1 MDAQQ
6 ARPSH
11 WMQAYLLG
19 ASVLIL
25 LIAVLNFLLFRHQ
38 LSGSLMGIPLEAAA
52 MIGGIALALPIGLV
66 NIWLAFPGL
75 HRGVPTSTRTIA
87 LAGLIGGMLGLVTAL
102 FWYGPLVYLLA
113 GGFR

>member
-6 ARPSH
+6 GRQSH
-11 WMQAYLLG
+11 WMQGYLLG

-66 NIWLAFPGL
+66 NIWLAFSGL
-75 HRGVPTSTRTIA
+75 HKGLPRSTQTIA
-87 LAGLIGGMLGLVTAL
+87 LAGLIGGALGLVTAL